1 MDEDLRPSSISTE
14 NSVSEETWTPARFR
28 RATIAGRNAGRPGE
42 RHSPLPSE
50 KGEYS
55 MGKRFSVPSPST
67 GRRMSKAVSTYISPY
82 SVWRNLSSQKEEMP
96 EDLSER
102 PIVENTYRMEP
113 KVPFPVEEIKQIIDS
128 TFHSY
133 LGHNTK
139 YNPLQAGYLTKFL
152 SSTILKQIKNLNIER
167 YKTVCLVNIGSK
179 HNSSVR
185 IASRCLWNNDSDSF
199 ASVNFENASL
209 FASCVVYGIYFE

>member
-1 MDEDLRPSSISTE
+1 MDEDLRPSSISTD
-14 NSVSEETWTPARFR
+14 NSVSEESCFSARFR
-28 RATIAGRNAGRPGE
+28 GSTIAGRNAEKR
-42 RHSPLPSE
+42 SPPPSE
-50 KGEYS
+50 KGDYS
-55 MGKRFSVPSPST
+55 VGKRYSVPSPST
-67 GRRMSKAVSTYISPY
+67 GRRMSKAVSSYISPY
-82 SVWRNLSSQKEEMP
+82 SVWRNLASQKEEMP
-96 EDLSER
+96 EDLSVR
-102 PIVENTYRMEP
+102 PILENTYRMEP
-113 KVPFPVEEIKQIIDS
+113 KVGFPVEEIKQVIDH

-152 SSTILKQIKNLNIER
+152 SSTILKQVKNLDIDR

-185 IASRCLWNNDSDSF
+185 IASRCLWNNDSDTF

>member
-1 MDEDLRPSSISTE
+1 MDEDLRRSSISTAD
-14 NSVSEETWTPARFR
+14 NSVSEDSWFPTRFR
-28 RATIAGRNAGRPGE
+28 RSTIAGRNADRQ
-42 RHSPLPSE
+42 SPSPSE
-50 KGEYS
+50 KGDYS
-55 MGKRFSVPSPST
+55 TGKRFSVLLSPST
-67 GRRMSKAVSTYISPY
+67 GRKMSKAVSTYISPY
-82 SVWRNLSSQKEEMP
+82 RVWRNLSSQKEQTP

-102 PIVENTYRMEP
+102 PLMENTYRMEP
-113 KVPFPVEEIKQIIDS
+113 KVAFPVGEIKRIIDR
-128 TFHSY
+128 TFQSY

-152 SSTILKQIKNLNIER
+152 SSTILKQIKNLNIDR

-179 HNSSVR
+179 HNTSVR

-199 ASVNFENASL
+199 ASANFENASL